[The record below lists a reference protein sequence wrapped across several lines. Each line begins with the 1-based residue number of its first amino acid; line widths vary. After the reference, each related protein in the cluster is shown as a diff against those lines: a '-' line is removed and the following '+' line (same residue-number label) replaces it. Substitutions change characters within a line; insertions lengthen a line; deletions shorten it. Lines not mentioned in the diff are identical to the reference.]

1 MDVNL
6 SLMGQHQVTVQ
17 LQWLNVN
24 MYLLPACKHQQL
36 VSARTAVETCVL
48 LPCYLWNEVAGVQQ
62 RQMTSNGGDGGG
74 AVPLLVFQFKALE
87 VKLPLKVLT
96 EVKAQNT
103 PKYVSKVSLR
113 FVFIRACGVLT
124 LKVQLNERGLRFH
137 TNRVTSMTIVI
148 K

>member
-1 MDVNL
+1 M
-6 SLMGQHQVTVQ
+6 
-17 LQWLNVN
+17 
-24 MYLLPACKHQQL
+24 
-36 VSARTAVETCVL
+36 
-48 LPCYLWNEVAGVQQ
+48 
-62 RQMTSNGGDGGG
+62 
-74 AVPLLVFQFKALE
+74 LVFQFKALE